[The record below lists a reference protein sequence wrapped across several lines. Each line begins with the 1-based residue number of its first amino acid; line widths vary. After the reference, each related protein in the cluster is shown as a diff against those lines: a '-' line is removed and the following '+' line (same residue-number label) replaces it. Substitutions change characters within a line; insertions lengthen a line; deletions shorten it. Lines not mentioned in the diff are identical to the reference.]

1 MHSDSGVQQGTE
13 PRTDQTIT
21 GMTQWVSRLDPLDS
35 LSPTPPGPFTG
46 SLSQK
51 VQAPLGAQVQRRDG
65 RFPPAVL
72 ARLERVPRR
81 YKGCCVAEHSPRQ
94 HSDAPGPRAGQ
105 QVRSALQQ
113 EPPLPVLPRRVSICT
128 MLPRA
133 KGRAAATRG
142 SHSELRPEGL
152 QPAASPRA
160 PPGLVP
166 FSVLPDS
173 SVPAPAVLGGA
184 RGPQGLTSR
193 DAGLVTGCRGC
204 RDCRG

>member
-1 MHSDSGVQQGTE
+1 MTHSPPP
-13 PRTDQTIT
+13 PRGHSRAASARRFRPLWGPKCRG
-21 GMTQWVSRLDPLDS
+21 GMGAFPRLSWRGWSVS
-35 LSPTPPGPFTG
+35 PP
-46 SLSQK
+46 
-51 VQAPLGAQVQRRDG
+51 
-65 RFPPAVL
+65 
-72 ARLERVPRR
+72 R
-81 YKGCCVAEHSPRQ
+81 YKGCCVAEHGPRQ

-128 MLPRA
+128 ICPVQRVGPLPP
-133 KGRAAATRG
+133 RG
-142 SHSELRPEGL
+142 SRSELPPEGL
-152 QPAASPRA
+152 QPAAFPRA
-160 PPGLVP
+160 PPGLLP
-166 FSVLPDS
+166 FPVLPDS